1 MRHIVVIGT
10 RNGDTDMVNIS
21 WNTTKTAAGYEWKVY
36 SFGYQIPNVT
46 LASGVCAT
54 RERATY
60 AAKKMKMKCL
70 HRARARLA
78 A

>member
-1 MRHIVVIGT
+1 VFIETEH
-10 RNGDTDMVNIS
+10 TDMTCIT

-60 AAKKMKMKCL
+60 AAKKMTRFHKAQ
-70 HRARARLA
+70 ARQA